1 MDLFTLKHQMKI
13 NNEDGENEREREK
26 HYAIKCSSQKVLLQQ
41 LNISFFPDPSAPN
54 YCSTLGACFST
65 LLTLIELIQKANIL
79 LDLAGVPELA

>member
-41 LNISFFPDPSAPN
+41 LNISFFHFFQTREPQTTVA
-54 YCSTLGACFST
+54 L
-65 LLTLIELIQKANIL
+65 
-79 LDLAGVPELA
+79 